1 MADDKCIERA
11 LPEIRPPD
19 SQAWACGSFE
29 NDPLV
34 TLEVGPGKS
43 LFHVHK
49 GLLCQ
54 VSPVFDAA
62 FNGAF
67 KENCGSMRLSDDNPA
82 VFEYLVQW
90 LYRRKVL
97 ASAVAKKQIMVRYSN
112 HVELY
117 LLADKYGIVLLKNH
131 VMRSL
136 FDHMKKHQGAGVNW
150 GVPDINIISHAYA
163 LTTENSRLRR
173 FLVASWTCGL
183 SLSMYG
189 SSVLPETLLV
199 SPEFA
204 ADLAIALAG
213 RARGGIEGD
222 LFMADVSPF
231 LESTDGKPQGE

>member
-1 MADDKCIERA
+1 
-11 LPEIRPPD
+11 
-19 SQAWACGSFE
+19 
-29 NDPLV
+29 
-34 TLEVGPGKS
+34 
-43 LFHVHK
+43 
-49 GLLCQ
+49 
-54 VSPVFDAA
+54 
-62 FNGAF
+62 
-67 KENCGSMRLSDDNPA
+67 MRLSDDNPA